1 MKLVKRI
8 HHVALIVADV
18 DKSKE
23 FYSSVFGLEQI
34 KRLTATI
41 SKNRGAW
48 FQLADQELHLQE
60 REGHVEKTEQHLA
73 LLTERL
79 EEIVARVKAHGGRI
93 QEAKLT
99 EGFSKRCFVYDIDDN
114 RIELL
119 QP

>member
-1 MKLVKRI
+1 MLVKRI
-8 HHVALIVADV
+8 HHVAVIVADV
-18 DKSKE
+18 EKSQE
-23 FYSSVFGLEQI
+23 FYSSVFGLEPI

-48 FQLADQELHLQE
+48 FKLADQELHLQE
-60 REGHVEKTEQHLA
+60 REGHIDKTEQHLA
-73 LLTERL
+73 FLTENF
-79 EEIVARVKAHGGRI
+79 EEVVSRVKTHGGRY

-119 QP
+119 QA